1 MQSVKKCNALKIEEI
16 RNISIES
23 YLRIKGIEPNRDK
36 GNSLYY
42 AAVWRDGDN
51 PNNVHVDTE
60 RNVWYDYKDG
70 VGGGIIELV
79 MLIEKCSLPEALKLL
94 SNRFANI
101 SIIQPRERK
110 LVDKVKTIA
119 VTKVGDIYSYPIK
132 NYLTERGISLDIA
145 KKYCSEINYTFDNV
159 KIYYALGFQTM
170 SKSWVLRSK
179 YFKGCTGQDITYFDN
194 KSKSVVVFEGFMDF
208 LSFIQLYGKTEYNVI
223 VLNSIVN
230 TKRNEHFINIIN
242 SSDKVYLL
250 LDNDADGEKTV
261 KNLQLLYGDKII
273 DKSSLYK
280 GYNDLNDYLKS
291 KNE

>member
-1 MQSVKKCNALKIEEI
+1 MKIEEI

-23 YLRIKGIEPNRDK
+23 YLRIKGITPTREK
-36 GNSLYY
+36 GKSLYY
-42 AAVWRDGDN
+42 AAVWREGDN

-79 MLIEKCSLPEALKLL
+79 MLIEKCSLPEALRLL

-145 KKYCSEINYTFDNV
+145 KKYCSEINYTFDNT
-159 KIYYALGFQTM
+159 KIYYGVGFKTM
-170 SKSWVLRSK
+170 SESWVIRNK
-179 YFKGCTGQDITYFDN
+179 YFKGCTRQDITFYDN
-194 KSKSVVVFEGFMDF
+194 NSNSVVVFEGFMDF
-208 LSFIQLYGKTEYNVI
+208 LSFIQLYGKIEYNVI

-230 TKRNEHFINIIN
+230 TKRNEHFIKIIN

-261 KNLQLLYGDKII
+261 KNLQLLYGEKII

-280 GYNDLNDYLKS
+280 GCNDLNDYLLS
-291 KNE
+291 KKK

>member
-1 MQSVKKCNALKIEEI
+1 MKIEEI
-16 RNISIES
+16 RNIPIES
-23 YLRIKGIEPNRDK
+23 YLKIKGIEPSREK
-36 GNSLYY
+36 GHSLYY

-145 KKYCSEINYTFDNV
+145 KKYCSEVNYTFDNV

-194 KSKSVVVFEGFMDF
+194 KSKSVVVFEGFIDF

-230 TKRNEHFINIIN
+230 TKRNEHFIKIIN

>member
-1 MQSVKKCNALKIEEI
+1 MKIEDI
-16 RNISIES
+16 RNIPIQS
-23 YLRIKGIEPNRDK
+23 YLAKKGIEPNREK

-42 AAVWRDGDN
+42 TAVWRNGDN

-170 SKSWVLRSK
+170 NKSWVLRSK
-179 YFKGCTGQDITYFDN
+179 YFKGCTAQDITYFDN

-208 LSFIQLYGKTEYNVI
+208 LSFIQLYGEVHYNVI

-230 TKRNEHFINIIN
+230 TKKNENFIQIIN
-242 SSDKVYLL
+242 FSEKVYLL

-273 DKSSLYK
+273 DKSYLYQ
-280 GYNDLNDYLKS
+280 GYNDLNDFLIA
-291 KNE
+291 KNNG